1 MLKIGFLGGGNM
13 ARAIVAG
20 LVASGIPGDDVT
32 VMDRH
37 PEKLAKLNEQFGV
50 RMQTALGDWVSEL
63 DIVVLAVK
71 PQGLKDFSSR
81 PLRIFPRKRRCFPL
95 RRPCLPKR
103 LSAGS
108 AQNASCVRCPIRR
121 RWSAKALPGCLLQTE
136 PAKRIAEE
144 PKPSCA
150 RWAPLNGSIANPT
163 CTW

>member
-63 DIVVLAVK
+63 DIVVLAVT
-71 PQGLKDFSSR
+71 PQGLKDF
-81 PLRIFPRKRRCFPL
+81 
-95 RRPCLPKR
+95 CLEAASHISAQTTVLSIAAAVPAEAIVGWLGTKR
-103 LSAGS
+103 LVRAMPNTPAMVVKESFFIVYSAGVS
-108 AQNASCVRCPIRR
+108 
-121 RWSAKALPGCLLQTE
+121 
-136 PAKRIAEE
+136 
-144 PKPSCA
+144 PS
-150 RWAPLNGSIANPT
+150 SSSSF
-163 CTW
+163 